1 MPRPSKNE
9 VPPPAGHVWIE
20 EAAQRMSLTVQTLYN
35 YRKQGKGPQ
44 GIPWPRRLAFNI
56 AEIEAHLDERRQRAI
71 RPTRLHE
78 SRPAEPRLARRTRA
92 AA

>member
-9 VPPPAGHVWIE
+9 VPPPAGHIWIE
-20 EAAQRMSLTVQTLYN
+20 EAARRMSLTVQTLYN
-35 YRKQGKGPQ
+35 YRQQGKGPQ
-44 GIPWPRRLAFNI
+44 GIPSPRRLAYDI
-56 AEIEAHLDERRQRAI
+56 AEVEAYLDERRQQAI

-78 SRPAEPRLARRTRA
+78 SRPAEPRLASHTRA